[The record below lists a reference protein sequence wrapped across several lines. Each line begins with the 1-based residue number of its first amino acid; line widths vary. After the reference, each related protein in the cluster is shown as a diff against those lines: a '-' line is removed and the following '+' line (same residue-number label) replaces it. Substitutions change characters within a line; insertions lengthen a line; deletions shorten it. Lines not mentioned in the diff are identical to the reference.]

1 MNTLTSMRTS
11 SRPESAFADDATT
24 GSHPDFPH
32 LFAPLDLGFTRLK
45 NRILMGSMHT
55 GLEELGPDGFARMA
69 VYYAERAA
77 GGVGMI
83 ITGGNAPNRS
93 AALAPGEYGAFDS
106 DEHVPLHR
114 QVTDA
119 VHAAAADCKICL
131 QILHAGNLAYSE
143 DPVAPSPIA
152 SPILPREPRAMTEDD
167 IEATIQDFVRCAERA
182 RAAGYDGVEIIG
194 SAGYLL
200 STFLLEKTNQR
211 TDAWG
216 GSYDN
221 RMRLPVEIVRRTR
234 AALGDDFIVIYR
246 IAAMELMEDG
256 SSWEEVVT
264 LARAIEAAGATIMS
278 THFVWHQARVPTIST
293 RVPRAAFTGVTGRLR
308 RELSIP
314 MITSNRINMPAV
326 AEQVLAD
333 GDADITSMGRPMLA
347 DPEFARKAHERR
359 VDEINTCIACNQA
372 CLDHA
377 FRGKVVSCLVNPRAC
392 HETELAYLPTKKSKR
407 IAVVGAGPAGLSFA
421 VTAAQR
427 GHHVTLFEASA
438 ELGGHFNLAMRIP
451 GKEEFAET
459 IRYYERQLELQG
471 VNVHRKTWVGPADL
485 AASKYDEVV
494 VATGLSARDPDIP
507 GIDHPSV
514 IGYEAAIRG
523 ERPIGRSVAIIGAGG
538 IGFDVAEL
546 VSHAGVSAALDRDV
560 FAREWGIDF
569 ASHPR
574 GGVAGVEPQ
583 VKTADREVF
592 LLQRKSTPH
601 GRGLGPTTGWAHKLA
616 LKRRGVK
623 MLKSVQYERI
633 DDRGLHIVVDDEAVL
648 LPVDTIIV
656 CAGQES
662 ERSLFDEL
670 SEQREGVHL
679 IGGADVAVEIDA
691 KRAIDQA
698 SRLAAAL

>member
-1 MNTLTSMRTS
+1 MAQ
-11 SRPESAFADDATT
+11 PVQASADV
-24 GSHPDFPH
+24 HPLYPR
-32 LFAPLDLGFTRLK
+32 LFSPLDLGFTRLK

-55 GLEELGPDGFARMA
+55 GLEELGPEGFARLA
-69 VYYAERAA
+69 AYFAERAA
-77 GGVGMI
+77 GGVGMM

-106 DEHVPLHR
+106 DDHIPLHR
-114 QVTDA
+114 EVTDA
-119 VHAAAADCKICL
+119 VHATDPACKICL

-152 SPILPREPRAMTEDD
+152 SPINPRPPREMTAED
-167 IEATIQDFVRCAERA
+167 IEHTIGDFVACARRA
-182 RAAGYDGVEIIG
+182 RDAGYDGVEVIG

-211 TDAWG
+211 TDEWG
-216 GSYDN
+216 GGYEN
-221 RMRLPVEIVRRTR
+221 RMRLPVEIIRRMR
-234 AALGDDFIVIYR
+234 EALGPEFILIYR
-246 IAAMELMEDG
+246 IAAMELMDDG
-256 SSWEEVVT
+256 SSWDEVVT
-264 LARAIEAAGATIMS
+264 LARAIEQAGANIMS

-314 MITSNRINMPAV
+314 MITSNRINMPDV
-326 AEQVLAD
+326 AEQVLAE
-333 GDADITSMGRPMLA
+333 GHADIISMGRPMLA
-347 DPEFARKAHERR
+347 DPEFARKAFEGRA
-359 VDEINTCIACNQA
+359 DEINTCIACNQA

-392 HETELAYLPTKKSKR
+392 HETELNYTPTTTPKR
-407 IAVVGAGPAGLSFA
+407 IAVVGAGPAGLAFA

-427 GHHVTLFEASA
+427 GHRVTLFEGSDQ
-438 ELGGHFNLAMRIP
+438 LGGHFNLAMRIP

-459 IRYYERQLELQG
+459 IRYYRRMLELTG
-471 VNVHRKTWVGPADL
+471 VELRLGVHASQEQLAD
-485 AASKYDEVV
+485 AGWEEVV
-494 VATGLSARDPDIP
+494 VATGLTARWPDIP
-507 GIDHPSV
+507 GIDHAMV
-514 IGYEAAIRG
+514 MGYEDAILGR
-523 ERPIGRSVAIIGAGG
+523 RPIGHCVAIIGAGG

-546 VSHAGVSAALDRDV
+546 VSHQGVSAALDRDV

-569 ASHPR
+569 DHHPR
-574 GGVAGVEPQ
+574 GGVAGVEPE
-583 VKTADREVF
+583 VARADRQVF
-592 LLQRKSTPH
+592 LLQRKPTPH

-616 LKRRGVK
+616 LKRRGVT
-623 MLKSVQYERI
+623 MLRGVAYERI
-633 DDRGLHIVVDDEAVL
+633 DDQGLHVVIDDERHC

-662 ERSLFDEL
+662 ERTLYDEL
-670 SEQREGVHL
+670 ASRGAPVHL